1 MVSFNQNGNSFELRL
16 GPVQDLYRV
25 CTGAQTCQI
34 DPLFFN
40 PGFFISLA
48 FLVCQSSQKL
58 NTLRITFVH
67 FKEIR

>member
-40 PGFFISLA
+40 PGFFISPGFFGLPKFTKVKHIKNYIRA
-48 FLVCQSSQKL
+48 F
-58 NTLRITFVH
+58 
-67 FKEIR
+67 